1 MHVTGRDRVCLRAD
15 GAGNWTDADGT
26 PLPALQG
33 CVDVDL
39 SGSPFTN
46 TLPIRRLGDNLRAR
60 QEIRVTY
67 IDLPKLDGYALA
79 GRAKADPAIRD
90 IPLVAVTALAMVG
103 DRERAIRAGFDGY
116 LAKPIEPE
124 TFIQEIERYLP
135 AHGGPIGRG

>member
-1 MHVTGRDRVCLRAD
+1 MAARVLLIEDNRPSLELMSYLLHAF
-15 GAGNWTDADGT
+15 GHT
-26 PLPALQG
+26 PLEAYNGIDGLEA
-33 CVDVDL
+33 
-39 SGSPFTN
+39 
-46 TLPIRRLGDNLRAR
+46 IRRERPDLVICD
-60 QEIRVTY
+60 

-103 DRERAIRAGFDGY
+103 DRDRAIRAGFDGY

-135 AHGGPIGRG
+135 APGGPIGQG